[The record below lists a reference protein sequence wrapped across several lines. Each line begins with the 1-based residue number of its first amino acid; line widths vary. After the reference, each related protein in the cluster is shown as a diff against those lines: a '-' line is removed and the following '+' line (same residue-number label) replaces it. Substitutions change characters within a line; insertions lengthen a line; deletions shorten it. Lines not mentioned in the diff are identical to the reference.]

1 MKKNHFFMAYYGNK
15 RTECEKLYDEVK
27 DKIDNI
33 EYIVEPFCGTSAFSF
48 YLSLKHPHKFK
59 YILND
64 NNKYLI
70 DMYKLI
76 TDEEKLNKL
85 IIILNNFS
93 KDLTRETYNNI
104 VKKDELPNWFY
115 KNLVYAIRPGLFPLS
130 SSYKKDFEYLKSC
143 PIVNFLKNENIEF
156 HNINGIDILN
166 KYKDNNKALIF
177 LDPPYLMACNDFYSD
192 SKVNIYEYLYFNKIS
207 DMTALLLICLENVWI
222 IKLLFINN
230 IKNEYAKKYMGQN
243 KRKTSHLIISNF

>member
-27 DKIDNI
+27 DKLDNI
-33 EYIVEPFCGTSAFSF
+33 EYIVEPFCGTSAFSY

-70 DMYKLI
+70 DMYNII
-76 TDEEKLNKL
+76 TDEEELNKL
-85 IIILNNFS
+85 IIVLNDFS
-93 KDLTRETYNNI
+93 KDLTRDKYNEI
-104 VKKDELPNWFY
+104 VKKDELSNWLY
-115 KNLVYAIRPGLFPLS
+115 KNIVYSIRPGLFPQDRP
-130 SSYKKDFEYLKSC
+130 YKKDFEYLKSC
-143 PIVNFLKNENIEF
+143 PIVNFLKTEDIIFFNV
-156 HNINGIDILN
+156 NGIDVLN

-192 SKVNIYEYLYFNKIS
+192 SKVNIYEYLYFNKIT
-207 DMTALLLICLENVWI
+207 DMNALLLICLENVWI
-222 IKLLFINN
+222 IKLLFQNN
-230 IKNEYAKKYMGQN
+230 IKNEYAKKYQTTKKN
-243 KRKTSHLIISNF
+243 TSHLIISNF